1 MIVRTSA
8 RAGLP
13 ALAKEFW
20 TWRLA
25 TQPDSYDDITRVER
39 PPGWTPD
46 WSPAA
51 IAARRVALSGFAERY
66 RAVDVSDE
74 DIPVQVDHRL
84 LGSALARAHWELDL
98 LRGWQRNP
106 GFYVDQAL
114 VPVYNLLLAPAPFDA
129 ERAHTLIALL
139 RRVPS
144 TLSQA
149 VMNLGGETVE
159 SFADHALGLLAHADQ
174 DVVTA
179 MSALA
184 PHLPEECHADLSAAT
199 GAARTAVV
207 AYRDWLRRHRA
218 GFRGA
223 VSIGP
228 GAFGYFLHRVALL
241 PYPAT
246 QLLAMGR
253 QEWQRAVATETL
265 LRHRYRHSRPPE
277 LPDLPTLVARE
288 DAAEQAVRR
297 FLAGERILGQPT
309 GLRRYRFAPMPAY
322 LAPLTWLGVPH
333 YASGQS
339 RSGEDALRY
348 VTDPGPDLPY
358 FPLADARD
366 PRCGIIH
373 EGVHAQQL
381 ALSWRHPDPIRR
393 HYYDSTPNEGVA
405 FYNEE
410 LMLQSGLLD
419 DEPTSALF
427 VANAMRLRALRV
439 EVDIGLAV
447 GDLTL
452 AQAADQLAERVPMD
466 RATALAEAAFFAGN
480 PGQGLSYQIGKLQI
494 LALLNDCVREQGS
507 AFDLMAFHDRL
518 WLEGNVPLALQRW
531 ELLGLRD
538 EVDTADRLA
547 A

>member
-1 MIVRTSA
+1 MHASA
-8 RAGLP
+8 RTELSRW
-13 ALAKEFW
+13 AKEFW
-20 TWRLA
+20 EWRLA

-39 PPGWTPD
+39 PPGWKPD

-51 IAARRVALSGFAERY
+51 IAARRVALSEFAERY
-66 RAVDVSDE
+66 RAIDVSTE
-74 DIPVQVDHRL
+74 DIPVQVDRRL
-84 LGSALARAHWELDL
+84 LGSALARARWELDL
-98 LRGWQRNP
+98 LRSWQRNP

-129 ERAHTLIALL
+129 ERTRALVALL
-139 RRVPS
+139 GHVPPV
-144 TLSQA
+144 LDQA
-149 VMNLGGETVE
+149 TANLGDETVGT
-159 SFADHALGLLAHADQ
+159 FADHALGLLAHAGQ
-174 DVVTA
+174 DVATA
-179 MSALA
+179 MTALA
-184 PHLPEECHADLSAAT
+184 SQLPEECRADLAAAT
-199 GAARTAVV
+199 ESATTAV
-207 AYRDWLRRHRA
+207 AGYRDWLREHRHE
-218 GFRGA
+218 FRGA

-228 GAFGYFLHRVALL
+228 GAFGFFLHRVALL

-246 QLLAMGR
+246 RLLAMGR
-253 QEWQRAVATETL
+253 QEWQRAVATETV
-265 LRHRYRHSRPPE
+265 LRNRYRHEQPPD

-288 DAAEQAVRR
+288 EAAERAVRR
-297 FLAGERILGQPT
+297 FLVGERILGQPA
-309 GLRRYRFAPMPAY
+309 GLRHYRFVPMPEY

-333 YASGQS
+333 YAAGES

-348 VTDPGPDLPY
+348 VTDPSPRLPY

-393 HYYDSTPNEGVA
+393 HYYDSTPNEGIA

-410 LMLQSGLLD
+410 LMLQSGLLV

-447 GDLTL
+447 GELTL

-466 RATALAEAAFFAGN
+466 RATAVAEAAFFAGN

-494 LALLNDCVREQGS
+494 LELLNDCVRARGG
-507 AFDLMAFHDRL
+507 AFDLMEFHDRL
-518 WLEGNVPLALQRW
+518 WVEGNVPLALQRW

-538 EVDTADRLA
+538 HVDTADRLA
-547 A
+547 P

>member
-1 MIVRTSA
+1 M
-8 RAGLP
+8 P
-13 ALAKEFW
+13 AHAELSTLAEEFW

-39 PPGWTPD
+39 PSGWVPD

-51 IAARRVALSGFAERY
+51 IAARRAALSGFADRY
-66 RAVDVSDE
+66 RTIDPSTE
-74 DIPVQVDHRL
+74 DTSVQVDHRL
-84 LGSALARAHWELDL
+84 LGSALARVHWELDL

-114 VPVYNLLLAPAPFDA
+114 VPVYNLLLAPAPFGT
-129 ERAHTLIALL
+129 ERAHTLVALL
-139 RRVPS
+139 RQVPS

-149 VMNLGGETVE
+149 MTNLGGETVG
-159 SFADHALGLLAHADQ
+159 SFAEHALGLLAHADQ

-184 PHLPEECHADLSAAT
+184 PHLPEECHADLAAAT
-199 GAARTAVV
+199 GTAGTALV
-207 AYRDWLRRHRA
+207 AYRDWLRRHRDE
-218 GFRGA
+218 FRGA

-246 QLLAMGR
+246 RLLEMGR

-288 DAAEQAVRR
+288 DVAEQAVRR
-297 FLAGERILGQPT
+297 FLVDEGILGQPT
-309 GLRRYRFAPMPAY
+309 GLRRYRFAPMPDY

-333 YASGQS
+333 HASGQS
-339 RSGEDALRY
+339 RPGEDALRY
-348 VTDPGPDLPY
+348 VTEPGPDLPY

-373 EGVHAQQL
+373 EGVHAHQL
-381 ALSWRHPDPIRR
+381 ALSWRHPDPVRR

-410 LMLQSGLLD
+410 LMLRSGLLD

-466 RATALAEAAFFAGN
+466 RETAVAEAAFFAGN

-494 LALLNDCVREQGS
+494 LALLNDCVQEQGK

-538 EVDTADRLA
+538 EVDVADRLA
-547 A
+547 S